1 MDMPINVD
9 VLCGEHECGRSTY
22 VILNPKTREITHIV
36 VREKAFPHAERL
48 VPVDMV
54 TESTP
59 TFIRLRCSEEELA
72 QQQRFIQ
79 TEFLGVDTSRSAGGS
94 ILMWPY
100 AYPVM
105 PLIPLE
111 HEQIPPGE
119 LALRRGTAVEAS
131 DGRVGRIDEFL
142 VDPTN
147 DYITHLIMREGHLW
161 GQKDVTIP
169 VSAIDRIEED
179 VVYLKLNKEE
189 IAALPAIPVQH
200 R

>member
-9 VLCGEHECGRSTY
+9 VLCGEQECGRSTY
-22 VILNPKTREITHIV
+22 VILNPKTREITHVV
-36 VREKAFPHAERL
+36 VREKAFPHVERL

-59 TFIRLRCSEEELA
+59 SFIRLRCGEEELA
-72 QQQRFIQ
+72 QQKRFTQ
-79 TEFLGVDTSRSAGGS
+79 TEFLGVDTARSASGS

>member
-1 MDMPINVD
+1 MDMPINVS
-9 VLCGEHECGRSTY
+9 VWCGEHDCGRSTY
-22 VILNPKTREITHIV
+22 IVLNPKTREITHIV
-36 VREKAFPHAERL
+36 VREKDLSLGERL

-54 TESTP
+54 IESTP
-59 TFIRLRCSEEELA
+59 TFIRLRCSKEELA
-72 QQQRFIQ
+72 RQQRFTE
-79 TEFLGVDTSRSAGGS
+79 TEFLGVDAPHSAGGS

-111 HEQIPPGE
+111 HEQIPAGE

-142 VDPTN
+142 VDPTS

-161 GQKDVTIP
+161 GQKDVSIP
-169 VSAIDRIEED
+169 VSQIDRIEED
-179 VVYLKLNKEE
+179 VVYLKLNKQE
-189 IAALPAIPVQH
+189 IAALPTIPI
-200 R
+200 RYR